1 MKAYEIIKSIRYD
14 GIKLTHLKTLSAS
27 VDEMDNPKTINLS
40 DSDDFMIII
49 LLNRLSKI
57 KLTLSQF
64 VPCGADGKPLE
75 PFVSSC
81 SIKKQGYCCEAME
94 PCECGALATQ
104 YDNAQKN
111 VIFEGWEVV
120 DSCNDDLDIIIRSG
134 DLYIFFY
141 VNINGV
147 IVKFGA
153 PNKKSFNIK
162 TLADLAAATISNPI
176 KFK

>member
-1 MKAYEIIKSIRYD
+1 MKAQEIIKSIRYD
-14 GIKLTHLKTLSAS
+14 GTKLTHLKTLSAS
-27 VDEMDNPKTINLS
+27 IDEMDNPKTIDLS

-64 VPCGADGKPLE
+64 VPCGADGKP
-75 PFVSSC
+75 
-81 SIKKQGYCCEAME
+81 IKDPKTRVMLDWIDKGQDEQIQADNEAYHK
-94 PCECGALATQ
+94 ALQ
-104 YDNAQKN
+104 D

-120 DSCNDDLDIIIRSG
+120 DSCNDGLDIMIRSG
-134 DLYIFFY
+134 DLHIFFY
-141 VNINGV
+141 VNVNGV

-153 PNKKSFNIK
+153 PNKNSFNIK
-162 TLADLAAATISNPI
+162 TLADLAATTISNPI